1 MKAEKVYKI
10 LESIEKRDGLYEEEA
25 INLLKFIYQVIDGK
39 ILTLT
44 SDIGNVIEKPVVIIE
59 CEMEALKRAF
69 GTNFMD
75 DEVGL
80 NIYNEYE
87 NESVISDFEKNVV
100 AIVKTRL
107 EEIKEEFEEST
118 AKEQDDISQ
127 YALNTTDDKTS
138 SVPQKKLGIF
148 GRRKG

>member
-1 MKAEKVYKI
+1 MKVEKVYKI

-59 CEMEALKRAF
+59 CEMKALKRTF
-69 GTNFMD
+69 WTNFMD

-87 NESVISDFEKNVV
+87 NESVVSDFEKNVV
-100 AIVKTRL
+100 VIVKIRL
-107 EEIKEEFEEST
+107 EEIKEEFKEST

-127 YALNTTDDKTS
+127 YSVNTTDDKKS

-148 GRRKG
+148 